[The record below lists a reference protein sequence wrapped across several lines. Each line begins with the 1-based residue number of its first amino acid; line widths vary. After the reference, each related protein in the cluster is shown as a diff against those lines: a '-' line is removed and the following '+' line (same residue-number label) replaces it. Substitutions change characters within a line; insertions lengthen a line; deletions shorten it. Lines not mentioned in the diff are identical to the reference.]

1 MFFSLVAV
9 AALLSGAAATSAYAP
24 VSVTCPSSLI
34 RTAATGA
41 LSTDEQTYLTARKTL
56 ADTALRSWLKAT
68 NPDFATTA
76 KLPTLGLSI
85 SGGGY
90 RAFLI
95 GAGVIQALDAND
107 SAVSTSGLYQ
117 AITYQSAL
125 SGGSWLLSSLA
136 DNNFPAVSSIL
147 ASQWS
152 TAFSNGLLAPNGL
165 WTLLSYAQIL
175 TDINA
180 KENAGFNST
189 LTDLWARL
197 LGYQMLSGPNGGV
210 ASTLS
215 GISAK
220 SKFVSH
226 SVPYPIITSL
236 NTDLTQGSCVP
247 GANASVWELTP
258 FESGSWAEDIAAFIP
273 SKYLGSSVSN
283 GAPSNSACVNGFDNL
298 GFVLGTS
305 SNVFND
311 IAASVSSLAA
321 TLDTICKE
329 SVGLPD
335 SSGLGEA
342 ISALE
347 TVFPSLTTGLASAV
361 DAFYALYP
369 NPFYKLSTAPEVE
382 AQETLHMVDGGESGQ
397 TSPIFPHLLPSRNV
411 SLVIVNDNNG
421 DTGTSLPSY
430 PNGTAIYKSY
440 LAAKAAGLT
449 RMPTVP
455 SPASYLTNYTS
466 GNPIFFGCKNPSVVT
481 LVWLPNAPVSYA
493 SGIATFSLQYTS
505 TLSAEMVKNGQDVM
519 SRSNSAAWAQC
530 LGCAI
535 LDAGVLKV
543 PSSCDACF
551 TRYCYVG

>member
-1 MFFSLVAV
+1 MFFSLFAV
-9 AALLSGAAATSAYAP
+9 AALLGGAVATSPYAP

-34 RTAATGA
+34 RTVTTGA

-56 ADTALRSWLKAT
+56 ADTALRSWLKKT

-90 RAFLI
+90 RAFLT
-95 GAGVIQALDAND
+95 GAGVIQGLDAND
-107 SAVSTSGLYQ
+107 SNVGTSGLYQ

-125 SGGSWLLSSLA
+125 SGGAWLLSSLA
-136 DNNFPAVSSIL
+136 DNNFATISSLL

-165 WTLLSYAQIL
+165 WAVLSYAQIL
-175 TDINA
+175 IDITA
-180 KENAGFNST
+180 KESAGFTST
-189 LTDLWARL
+189 LTDIWARL
-197 LGYQMLSGPNGGV
+197 LGYQMLSGTDGGV
-210 ASTLS
+210 ASSLS

-247 GANASVWELTP
+247 GANASVWELAP

-273 SKYLGSSVSN
+273 SKYLGSSLSN
-283 GAPSNSACVNGFDNL
+283 GAPSESKCVNGFDNL

-311 IAASVSSLAA
+311 AAFSVSSLGP
-321 TLDTICKE
+321 TLNTLCTE
-329 SVGLPD
+329 SVGVPD
-335 SSGLGEA
+335 SSGLGKA
-342 ISALE
+342 ITALE
-347 TVFPSLTTGLASAV
+347 TVFPTLTTGLASAV
-361 DAFYALYP
+361 DEFYALYP
-369 NPFYKLSTAPEVE
+369 NPFYKLSTASEV
-382 AQETLHMVDGGESGQ
+382 ASQKTLHMVDGGESGQ

-440 LAAKAAGLT
+440 LAARAAGLT
-449 RMPTVP
+449 RMPVVP

-493 SGIATFSLQYTS
+493 SGIATFELQYPAAE
-505 TLSAEMVKNGQDVM
+505 SAAMIQNGQDVM

-535 LDAGVLKV
+535 LDAGGLVV
-543 PSSCDACF
+543 PASCGACF
-551 TRYCYVG
+551 AQYCYVG